1 MPEILLVAVPSP
13 LRRLFE
19 YLPPDDA
26 SIAPGTRVLV
36 PFGAQTLVGVVIGN
50 SRHPTCPPEKLKAV
64 DDVLDSEPLLPGDL
78 LRLCGWCID
87 YYQHPPGEVLHTAL
101 PLGLRKPESS
111 ARTTLSWVHTTEGKG
126 LPAEALRRSPKQQAV
141 HQWLLQHGALDEA
154 GLALLDVSRGIIRSL
169 EQKGLIETRHSEET
183 PARAAQSAA
192 GSSHHQ
198 LLAETPFT
206 LNAEQDK
213 AVASIHYHHYGC
225 YLLEG
230 TTGSGKTEVY
240 LHTIARV
247 LEAGRQALVLVP
259 EIGLAPQALQRFE
272 QRFHV
277 PVVALHSHVS
287 EKKRTQNWH
296 MARSGHARIVIG
308 TRLAIFT
315 PMPELGI
322 IIIDEEHDLSFKQQ
336 DGLRYSARDLAVV
349 RAHQR
354 SIPLLLGSATPALE
368 TLQNALAGRYH
379 HLRLMARAGD
389 AQLPTCATIDTRNK
403 TLQAGLTE
411 AALQAIDE
419 TLQRREQVLVFIN
432 RRGFAPAWL
441 CGHCGWT
448 AGCPA
453 CDARL
458 TLHHQPRHLRCHH
471 CDTQRPVPSRCPV
484 CQSRELSAVGQGTE
498 RAEQF
503 LAQRFPNVDI
513 IRVDQDSMQRKTA
526 MQELTERLHNGEPC
540 ILVGT
545 QMLAKG
551 HHFPD
556 ITLAVLVDIDQ
567 GLYSGDFRGLERM
580 GQQIVQ
586 VAGRAGRGSAPGRVI
601 LQTSQP
607 DHPLL
612 QAILHQGYP
621 AFAQQLLQERY
632 AASMPPF
639 SYIALLRAESKRGEN
654 AFEFLKMA
662 LQQARVLCPPSPE
675 RRYLGPMPAL
685 LERRQDRFRF
695 QLQINFAKR
704 AELQQMLKA
713 LLEFIENHALAKRTR
728 WSLDVD
734 PQDMS

>member
-19 YLPPDDA
+19 YLPPDEHPV
-26 SIAPGTRVLV
+26 APGVRVLV
-36 PFGAQTLVGVVIGN
+36 PFGAQTLVGVVIATSPN
-50 SRHPTCPPEKLKAV
+50 PTCPPDKLKAV
-64 DDVLDSEPLLPGDL
+64 HSTLDSEPLLPGDL
-78 LRLCGWCID
+78 LRLCQWCID
-87 YYQHPPGEVLHTAL
+87 YYQHPPGEVFHTAL

-111 ARTTLSWVHTTEGKG
+111 DRTTTVWIHTTEGKG
-126 LPAEALRRSPKQQAV
+126 LPPEALRRSPKQQCV
-141 HQWLLQHGALDEA
+141 HQWLLQHGSIDGAELT
-154 GLALLDVSRGIIRSL
+154 LLNVSRSIIKNL
-169 EQKGLIETRHSEET
+169 EQKGLIEAQQRQESSVPPPQS
-183 PARAAQSAA
+183 PALS
-192 GSSHHQ
+192 GHHQ
-198 LLAETPFT
+198 LLAETPHS
-206 LNAEQDK
+206 LNAEQEN
-213 AVASIHYHHYGC
+213 AMASIRYHRYGC

-240 LHTIARV
+240 LHAIARV

-277 PVVALHSHVS
+277 PVVALHSHIS
-287 EKKRTQNWH
+287 EKKRTHNWH
-296 MARSGHARIVIG
+296 MARTGQARVVIG

-368 TLQNALAGRYH
+368 TLQNALSARYQ
-379 HLRLMARAGD
+379 HLRLTVRAGN
-389 AQLPTCATIDTRNK
+389 AQLPACTTIDTRNK
-403 TLQAGLTE
+403 ALHAGLTE
-411 AALQAIDE
+411 AALQAITD

-448 AGCPA
+448 AGCQA

-484 CQSRELSAVGQGTE
+484 CQSRELNAVGQGTE

-503 LAQRFPNVDI
+503 LAQRFENVDI

-526 MQELTERLHNGEPC
+526 MQELTERLHNGGPC

-551 HHFPD
+551 HHFPG

-586 VAGRAGRGSAPGRVI
+586 VAGRAGRGTSPGQVI

-612 QAILHQGYP
+612 QCILQQGYQ
-621 AFAQQLLQERY
+621 AFARQLLHDRY
-632 AASMPPF
+632 TASMPPF

-662 LQQARVLCPPSPE
+662 LRHASELCPPSPD

-695 QLQINFAKR
+695 QLQINFTKR